1 MFVSK
6 NKYTKLE
13 GDLEEANIEIMRLTD
28 WKQKAETKFSVIEQW
43 IKQSMDGSIGKRRV
57 MDDILYLFKQ

>member
-13 GDLEEANIEIMRLTD
+13 GDLEEANIEIRWLTD
-28 WKQKAETKFSVIEQW
+28 WKLKAEMKFSVIEKW
-43 IKQSMDGSIGKRRV
+43 IKQSMNGSIGKRRV
-57 MDDILYLFKQ
+57 MDSILDLFKQ